1 MPASRI
7 VIAVLC
13 LALSVAR
20 GAPARSQPRHV
31 IKLATE
37 AAADSPQAQQL
48 YALAAELEA
57 HTDGA
62 AQAKI
67 FPGGHIGSGVS
78 LLKRVQAGEVQI
90 AALPYEVLE
99 QSIPVLA
106 VLSAPFV
113 FRDLEQSDRALDRHA
128 PSVLRAILAEANV
141 RFVTQGESVMRHWFV
156 SGDAPVSPREL
167 SERAIWSRDNVAE
180 KAEWEALGITPLAA
194 NATSADKPFWF
205 RATAAEARLS
215 GRDTLC
221 TTIIRAHDVLS
232 GHLIVMSQV
241 WFDGLPEDVKKE
253 LARLKSHSAE
263 EARKAARDLDAELMA
278 RMQQRGLEV
287 QDLPAVAM
295 RKFQRHGRRLQRKLA
310 AVDRQHGLKL
320 LARLRRR

>member
-1 MPASRI
+1 MHASHI
-7 VIAVLC
+7 VIALSC
-13 LALSVAR
+13 LLLSVAR
-20 GAPARSQPRHV
+20 GAPAQSQPRHV

-57 HTDGA
+57 HTNGA

-78 LLKRVQAGEVQI
+78 LLQRVQAGEVQI

-113 FRDLEQSDRALDRHA
+113 FRDLAQSDRALDRHA
-128 PSVLRAILAEANV
+128 PSVLRDILAEANL
-141 RFVTQGESVMRHWFV
+141 RFVTQGDSVMRHWFV
-156 SGDAPVSPREL
+156 SGDVPLKPRQL
-167 SERAIWSRDNVAE
+167 SDRAIWSRDNVAE
-180 KAEWEALGITPLAA
+180 KAEWEALGVTPLAA
-194 NATSADKPFWF
+194 DATSADKPFWF

-221 TTIIRAHDVLS
+221 TKIIRAQDVLS
-232 GHLIVMSQV
+232 GHLVVMSQV

-253 LARLKSHSAE
+253 LARLKSHSTE
-263 EARKAARDLDAELMA
+263 DARKAARDLDAELMA
-278 RMQQRGLEV
+278 RMQQRGLEM
-287 QDLPAVAM
+287 QDLPAVAT
-295 RKFQRHGRRLQRKLA
+295 RNFQRQGRRLQRKIA
-310 AVDRQHGLKL
+310 AVDRQYGLKL
-320 LARLRRR
+320 LARLRHR